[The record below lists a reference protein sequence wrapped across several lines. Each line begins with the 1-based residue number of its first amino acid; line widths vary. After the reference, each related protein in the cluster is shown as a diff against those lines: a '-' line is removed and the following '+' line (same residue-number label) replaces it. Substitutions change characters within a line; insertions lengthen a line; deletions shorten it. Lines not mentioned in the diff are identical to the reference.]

1 MNLISRNKFPVPTCK
16 LGKKRVI
23 DLAVLRAFFEAK
35 RAEGLFRLARSMNGC
50 QTQEFAI
57 EANFVRRLD

>member
-1 MNLISRNKFPVPTCK
+1 MMAYAKCPSALRPHGNSAASRAA
-16 LGKKRVI
+16 
-23 DLAVLRAFFEAK
+23 DRAFFEAK

>member
-1 MNLISRNKFPVPTCK
+1 MPLTKFPVSTYK

-35 RAEGLFRLARSMNGC
+35 RAEGLSRLARSMNGW